1 MDLDY
6 KEIMDC
12 EELKDY
18 EDFIHHFLPHL
29 LSIQSNI
36 VNNGLDCMN
45 QEEENEI
52 LKYFNVSKKKQF
64 LEFPAPKKLT
74 TEKRCGISRQFLA
87 HLLN

>member
-6 KEIMDC
+6 EEIMDY
-12 EELKDY
+12 EEMKDY

-36 VNNGLDCMN
+36 ANYGLDCID

-52 LKYFNVSKKKQF
+52 LKYFNVSKKQYIEMGELF
-64 LEFPAPKKLT
+64 YEGVENIADDYIY
-74 TEKRCGISRQFLA
+74 C
-87 HLLN
+87 